1 MNTDKINIDSHKGPA
16 LFVIIIS
23 LMGLSASITACATK
37 SLYHSEAA
45 KTECARYHPETGV
58 FEWTPVNAKEE
69 L

>member
-1 MNTDKINIDSHKGPA
+1 MNTDKIKVDSHQGPA
-16 LFVIIIS
+16 LFVTIIS
-23 LMGLSASITACATK
+23 LMGLSGSITACVAE

-58 FEWTPVNAKEE
+58 FEWTPVNTKEE